1 MKLNPK
7 IAIIADAG
15 RGTRFLPTTK
25 TVAKSLI
32 PVGNKPILLWILE
45 EIRNAGIKNVIIVAN
60 KYNFSAL
67 SNFVEYDKDLL
78 DYLKDKNK
86 EYLLEEYLQIIQEL
100 NIEIVV
106 QPKVMGY
113 GTGAPLL
120 IVSSIIGNQD
130 FAYLYGDDLVFYK
143 NAGMLKQMLN
153 ALEQYK
159 DMKVVGVNAVQAMPK
174 QEISKYGVIKPVK
187 KLDDT
192 VSTFKYIVE
201 KPDVKSAPSNLASYG
216 RYIFP
221 GKFFD
226 VLKQMRDQILS
237 ENPELFIQP
246 AMVELAK
253 EGPFLAVAGNDTKW
267 CTTGDPKNLYIAWQE
282 WYKRFVK

>member
-1 MKLNPK
+1 MKLDPK

-32 PVGNKPILLWILE
+32 PVGNKPILLWVLE
-45 EIRNAGIKNVIIVAN
+45 EIKNSGIKDVIIVAN

-86 EYLLEEYLQIIQEL
+86 EHLLTEYLQIIQEL
-100 NIEIVV
+100 NIEIVI

-120 IVSSIIGNQD
+120 TVASIVGNQD
-130 FAYLYGDDLVFYK
+130 FVYIYGDDLVFYK
-143 NAGMLKQMLN
+143 DAGILKQMLS
-153 ALEQYK
+153 AIERHK
-159 DMKVVGVNAVQAMPK
+159 DIDVVGVNAVQTMPK
-174 QEISKYGVIKPVK
+174 QEISKYGVIKPEDRLEDNVY
-187 KLDDT
+187 
-192 VSTFKYIVE
+192 TFKYIVE
-201 KPDVKSAPSNLASYG
+201 KPDAENAPSSLASYG

-226 VLKQMRDQILS
+226 LLKDMRTQILS

-253 EGPFLAVAGNDTKW
+253 QGAFLAVDGKDTKW
-267 CTTGDPKNLYIAWQE
+267 CTTGDPKNLYVAWQE
-282 WYKRFVK
+282 WYKNYNK